1 MQRDAFL
8 VQQTLTGDEQAFHRL
23 IIIYQAD
30 IYALV
35 MSWVK
40 NPDDAKDLVQEIF
53 FEAYRN
59 LASLRQPERFHFWL
73 RQIAKNR
80 SQNWLERKKQDFDQL
95 SDDMIA
101 ETPSVDDSLILRE
114 TLAKVMQAI
123 DGLPEMEKQLLK
135 ERYLDDASYAELQA
149 RHGLSYKA
157 LNMRLLRAKRKVR
170 EQVTKMLAGIA
181 IFSWQD
187 ALKKMLLGG
196 VETVKISA
204 KVKIIA
210 IGVGAVLILGGTGI
224 MLWHQQQPEQIIS
237 EPAINQAAQKVSVV
251 SSTKPVSS
259 KKDISDKQK
268 LKDNQNEDVQKE
280 QAIVSQDSLEKDG
293 QEKATVKGISE
304 EKKSADS
311 ERKIRGMSVE
321 EAHKKGAELKVEL
334 NSWLNEAVALGDV
347 ILGRIDNASKISDPV
362 AKEAEM
368 ELSRQAS
375 YRQIELIK
383 KIAQWELE
391 YIFCAEDPDALKPG
405 GWIYELK
412 MKIRPS
418 GVIWSTP
425 VE

>member
-1 MQRDAFL
+1 
-8 VQQTLTGDEQAFHRL
+8 
-23 IIIYQAD
+23 
-30 IYALV
+30 
-35 MSWVK
+35 
-40 NPDDAKDLVQEIF
+40 
-53 FEAYRN
+53 
-59 LASLRQPERFHFWL
+59 
-73 RQIAKNR
+73 
-80 SQNWLERKKQDFDQL
+80 KKQDFDQL

-135 ERYLDDASYAELQA
+135 ERYLDDASYTELQA

-170 EQVTKMLAGIA
+170 EQVTKMLAGVG